1 MDESIYLNELS
12 LDGQYDS
19 MEEFFQAARPF
30 MKCLKLISEKNC
42 QIQKHSMLYSR
53 KITKDKTLNDL
64 RGMRGDHV
72 TRLKSLLLSVTD
84 APPFWDW
91 KEEFAQDLT
100 AEYICENE
108 DVSATSLPEAA
119 EDKGVLLSFP
129 HKKYQDRVLR
139 IVKNGQ
145 DIFSLP
151 AAATVSFM
159 AKCLLD
165 RDVVEFNEYL
175 AARYAGTRLN
185 FSMLEPEFGFDDFE
199 KEEVDDCLRAFDKF
213 VSIHT
218 WDEIYQD
225 QGLRYK
231 KYSPGS
237 DAYDWFRRAKY
248 RGLSIDKFRCG
259 NPKRCF
265 GFRKGDVFY
274 VLRMERDHKISDHG

>member
-1 MDESIYLNELS
+1 
-12 LDGQYDS
+12 
-19 MEEFFQAARPF
+19 

-42 QIQKHSMLYSR
+42 QIQKHSMLYGR

-100 AEYICENE
+100 AEYICDNE
-108 DVSATSLPEAA
+108 EVSATSLPEAA
-119 EDKGVLLSFP
+119 EDNGVLLSFS
-129 HKKYQDRVLR
+129 HKRYQDRVLR

-165 RDVVEFNEYL
+165 RNVLEFNEYL
-175 AARYAGTRLN
+175 LARYADTRLN
-185 FSMLEPEFGFDDFE
+185 FSMLEPEYGFDNFE
-199 KEEVDDCLRAFDKF
+199 KEEVDDCLRTFDKF

-225 QGLRYK
+225 PGLKYK
-231 KYSPGS
+231 KYSPSS
-237 DAYDWFRRAKY
+237 DAYDWFHRTKY
-248 RGLSIDKFRCG
+248 CGLSIDKFRCG

-265 GFRKGDVFY
+265 GFREGDVFY